1 MEQVKI
7 AITQQ
12 DNSLTIMSIVLNDG
26 NGINRKFTNELVIDE
41 IEKSRINSKSWRII
55 TDADLIKDREFRD
68 AWKDENNKIDIDIEK
83 AKNIHIDNLRIKRA
97 DLLSKLDIEYIK
109 ADENNDITKRN
120 EIIQRKNILRDITKD
135 PRIDAATNIE
145 ELKKVKV
152 E

>member
-26 NGINRKFTNELVIDE
+26 NGINRKFTNELVVDE
-41 IEKSRINSKSWRII
+41 VEKSRINAKSWRLI
-55 TDADLIKDREFRD
+55 TDADLIKDREFRN